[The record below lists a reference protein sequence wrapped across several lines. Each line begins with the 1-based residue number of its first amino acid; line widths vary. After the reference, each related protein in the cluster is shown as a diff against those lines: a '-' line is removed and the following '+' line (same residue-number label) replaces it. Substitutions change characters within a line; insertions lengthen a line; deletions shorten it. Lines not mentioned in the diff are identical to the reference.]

1 MTRPESARERGA
13 QPQPTTI
20 ETSAGGVVIRMIEG
34 VRHVLIILD
43 PYKKWGLPKG
53 HVEGEET
60 PEQAAVREVTEE
72 TGLTDLRPSEELVT
86 IDWHFRARGR
96 KVHKYTTFFLMYSD
110 TGEPVPETG
119 EGITECEWVPL
130 HLAHQR
136 ISYENASEVV
146 QIAHQLLLE
155 ETSDEAAD

>member
-1 MTRPESARERGA
+1 M
-13 QPQPTTI
+13 
-20 ETSAGGVVIRMIEG
+20 IRRIGG

-53 HVEGEET
+53 HIEGAET

-72 TGLTDLRPSEELVT
+72 TGLTDLRLSEELVT
-86 IDWHFRARGR
+86 IDWHFRAGGR

-110 TGEPVPETG
+110 TGEPAPEIG

-130 HLAHQR
+130 HLADQR
-136 ISYENASEVV
+136 ISYENASEVA
-146 QIAHQLLLE
+146 QIAHQLLRE
-155 ETSDEAAD
+155 RNADESLD